1 MGRGR
6 KDSPEDWQRYKKLEQ
21 ENEKLK
27 REVSKLRKL
36 INNSVIDQLEERAS
50 RVEEGG
56 QAVEPIC
63 DKCGKTDF
71 HKVPLKRADGNFE
84 IRICLICGHRG
95 PMRKIKQKASNEKQ
109 RDNKE

>member
-1 MGRGR
+1 MTRGR

-21 ENEKLK
+21 ENDKLK

-36 INNSVIDQLEERAS
+36 LNNSVIDQLEGKVS
-50 RVEEGG
+50 RIEEGG
-56 QAVEPIC
+56 PAIEPIC
-63 DKCGKTDF
+63 DKCGKIDF

-84 IRICLICGHRG
+84 IRICLICGHRSA
-95 PMRKIKQKASNEKQ
+95 MRKIKQKVSNEKQ